1 MSGSVTA
8 KVPLSKIPHA
18 STILILSL
26 MFGLF
31 FSINYLSSIVSILY
45 SKYFWLG
52 IYQLV
57 AYGIGVFLIYLLTRE
72 GSSILAD
79 RMSPASDTAGL
90 IEYLIGVIIL
100 ILIESAY
107 PSYFFNIW
115 SVGANL
121 WLASLCFAAGYF
133 GTAVSHY
140 LNNVLPKLQNVAQY
154 LQDTAQTSAV

>member
-1 MSGSVTA
+1 MSSSVTA

-26 MFGLF
+26 LFGLF
-31 FSINYLSSIVSILY
+31 FSISYLSNVVALFY
-45 SKYFWLG
+45 TKYLDLG
-52 IYQLV
+52 IYELV
-57 AYGIGVFLIYLLTRE
+57 AYGIGVFLIYLFTRE

-79 RMSPASDTAGL
+79 RMSPSSDTAGL

-100 ILIESAY
+100 IIVVSAY
-107 PSYFFNIW
+107 PSYFFSIW
-115 SVGANL
+115 INGANL

-140 LNNVLPKLQNVAQY
+140 LNNVLPKLKNVAQY
-154 LQDTAQTSAV
+154 LQDTSPTSAV